1 MPHEPTTRKKTEK
14 LSVERLINMFTL
26 SLYDIKQLAMFR
38 GIPELELIQKKYD
51 EAILKQAFTIGMD
64 INDGYCF
71 EYHLHRPIS
80 SKVPVLGFVLKGS
93 YRKDPEFRHSAAYTP
108 EAQILSSLRSDVSL
122 TRELCSL
129 SGTSFDYSKMM
140 EEDSENDRE
149 NIDSVEDDFNDNTK
163 LINIMTALLIEARG
177 NPYNEYG
184 NFKTQKEWQNG

>member
-1 MPHEPTTRKKTEK
+1 
-14 LSVERLINMFTL
+14 MFTL
-26 SLYDIKQLAMFR
+26 SLQDVKQLAMFR

-64 INDGYCF
+64 INDGYNY
-71 EYHLHRPIS
+71 EYHLHRTLS

-129 SGTSFDYSKMM
+129 SGTSFDYSKML
-140 EEDSENDRE
+140 EEDRERDRE
-149 NIDSVEDDFNDNTK
+149 DVDSVEESFEDNTRT
-163 LINIMTALLIEARG
+163 IGVMNELLIAARG
-177 NPYNEYG
+177 TPYNEWGSFRTY
-184 NFKTQKEWQNG
+184 KEWQNG